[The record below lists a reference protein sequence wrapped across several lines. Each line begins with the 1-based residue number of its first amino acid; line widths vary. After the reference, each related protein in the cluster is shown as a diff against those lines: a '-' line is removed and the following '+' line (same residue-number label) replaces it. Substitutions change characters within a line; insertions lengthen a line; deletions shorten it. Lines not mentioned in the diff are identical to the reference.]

1 MSRQNPKPTADEVKS
16 SGKPPAP
23 QRGASVTSNVSGRVK
38 HDDRGNAIW
47 EWAISTGV
55 FAADAADGA
64 ESSTQRLKKLDN
76 PTLCLAEDAPP
87 PFDAVKKNP
96 LGTAKG
102 YSPYDS
108 GLLDKKE
115 ASRRKDLR
123 KLGEWL
129 RLKKQADGNKSGV
142 G

>member
-1 MSRQNPKPTADEVKS
+1 MSRQNPKPAADEVKS
-16 SGKPPAP
+16 GGTTPSPKREAP
-23 QRGASVTSNVSGRVK
+23 VTSNVCGRVK

-55 FAADAADGA
+55 FAADAADAADAA

-76 PTLCLAEDAPP
+76 PTLSLAEDVPP

-96 LGTAKG
+96 HGTVKG

-108 GLLDKKE
+108 GVLDKKE
-115 ASRRKDLR
+115 ASRKKDLR
-123 KLGEWL
+123 KLGEW
-129 RLKKQADGNKSGV
+129 
-142 G
+142 